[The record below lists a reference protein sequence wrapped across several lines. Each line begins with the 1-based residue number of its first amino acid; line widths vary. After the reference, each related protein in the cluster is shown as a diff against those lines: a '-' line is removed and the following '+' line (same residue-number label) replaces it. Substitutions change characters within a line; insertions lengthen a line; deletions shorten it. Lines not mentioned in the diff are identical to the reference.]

1 MNKRKLTALVASLSL
16 VAVVGIG
23 ATLAY
28 FTDNASTQNI
38 VTMGHVDISLTE
50 NEVTKNENGD
60 YIVDDTKPVTEE
72 GLVFDGVL
80 PGDTIPKNPTI
91 NLLDGSVDAYVRIKM
106 DIAADDGSTI
116 SQADL
121 DVLESNLRAEILED
135 TNWYYN
141 SADGYYYYTPVL
153 SAEESAVLFE
163 TVTIP
168 GEEWKNNTA
177 DQSFT
182 ISLQAEAIQADNFT
196 PDMNGTQVTGWKGI
210 TAETYEAGN

>member
-1 MNKRKLTALVASLSL
+1 MNKRKLIALVTSLSL

-28 FTDNASTQNI
+28 FTDNASAQNV

-50 NEVTKNENGD
+50 NEVTKDENGD

-72 GLVFDGVL
+72 GLEFEGVL

-91 NLLDGSVDAYVRIKM
+91 NLLEGSVDAYVRIKM
-106 DIAADDGSTI
+106 DITAAAESTI
-116 SQADL
+116 TQADL
-121 DVLESNLRAEILED
+121 DVLETNLRAQILED
-135 TNWYYN
+135 ANWYYN
-141 SADGYYYYTPVL
+141 AADGYYYYTPVL

-182 ISLQAEAIQADNFT
+182 IALQAEAIQADNFI
-196 PDMNGTQVTGWKGI
+196 PDMTGTQVSGWKGI
-210 TAETYEAGN
+210 TAETYNAGE